1 MDEATILIV
10 EDHHILREGLTIM
23 LESEGFNVLTAD
35 NGMHALDRMKDV
47 NPDLILSDI
56 TMPEMDGY
64 AFYEAVRARTD
75 WVTIPFVFLT
85 ARGEREDVFTS
96 KKMGVEDYLV
106 KPVERQELVTTI
118 RARLDRTNQL
128 MLHQLQN
135 AYEGSLIMLANAIE
149 LRDRYTRNHVERVM
163 RVCLVIAKR
172 LGWSK
177 AQMEPLRYGAILHD
191 IGKIYINESI
201 LCKPGKLNPEE
212 WEEMK
217 QHTIIGAEL
226 LQGIPYLAQSIPIIR
241 HHHERWDGKGYPDR
255 LAGEKIPM
263 AARIVSVA
271 DSLDAMTS
279 KRVYQD
285 AIETDLAYQ
294 EIVNGSSTQYDPT
307 VVKAFK
313 DAWLEILDCL

>member
-1 MDEATILIV
+1 MTDATILIV
-10 EDHHILREGLTIM
+10 EDHDILREGLSIL
-23 LESEGFNVLTAD
+23 LEAEGFGVLTAD
-35 NGMHALDRMKDV
+35 NGLSALDHMRST

-64 AFYEAVRARTD
+64 EFYKAVRARSD

-85 ARGEREDVFTS
+85 ARGEREDVFAS

-106 KPVERQELVTTI
+106 KPVDRQELITTI
-118 RARLDRTNQL
+118 RARLDRSNQL
-128 MLHQLQN
+128 MLHQLEN

-149 LRDRYTRNHVERVM
+149 LRDQYTRGHVERVM
-163 RVCLVIAKR
+163 MICKEISEQ

-177 AQMEPLRYGAILHD
+177 AQREPLRYGAILHD
-191 IGKIYINESI
+191 IGKIHISESI
-201 LCKPGKLNPEE
+201 LRKPGKLNDKE

-217 QHTIIGAEL
+217 QHTIVGAEL
-226 LQGIPYLAQSIPIIR
+226 LKSIPYLAQTIPIIR
-241 HHHERWDGKGYPDR
+241 YHHERWDGKGYPDG
-255 LAGEKIPM
+255 LAGDKIPL

-279 KRVYQD
+279 NRVYQR
-285 AIETDLAYQ
+285 AVPAEQAYD
-294 EIVNGSSTQYDPT
+294 EIIDGSGSRYDPK

-313 DAWLEILDCL
+313 LAWKSILMVL